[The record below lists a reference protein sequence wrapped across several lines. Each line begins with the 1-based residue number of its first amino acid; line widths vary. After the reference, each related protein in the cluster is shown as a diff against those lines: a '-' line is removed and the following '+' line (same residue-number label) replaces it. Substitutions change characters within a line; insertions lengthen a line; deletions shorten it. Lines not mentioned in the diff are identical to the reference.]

1 MSANADLYLFDGEV
15 IDQVVV
21 VFVEA
26 AVQRHTVRV
35 EEQILRKRKKEPLNP
50 NPNRNVEP
58 GPDDSYCYF
67 STHSGHSTIVTTV
80 CGKCLFVTAD
90 CGESILVSKE
100 NWRQRICF
108 PVKRGFSLNPFKC
121 CASDELLLVKY
132 ELSANCF
139 WHTRQVSIVV

>member
-21 VFVEA
+21 VLVEA

-58 GPDDSYCYF
+58 DDSYCYLARGGVSPF
-67 STHSGHSTIVTTV
+67 PHTV
-80 CGKCLFVTAD
+80 VTAP
-90 CGESILVSKE
+90 L
-100 NWRQRICF
+100 Q
-108 PVKRGFSLNPFKC
+108 
-121 CASDELLLVKY
+121 
-132 ELSANCF
+132 
-139 WHTRQVSIVV
+139 

>member
-21 VFVEA
+21 VLVEA

-58 GPDDSYCYF
+58 GPDDSYCYLARGGVAPF
-67 STHSGHSTIVTTV
+67 PHTV
-80 CGKCLFVTAD
+80 VTAP
-90 CGESILVSKE
+90 L
-100 NWRQRICF
+100 Q
-108 PVKRGFSLNPFKC
+108 
-121 CASDELLLVKY
+121 
-132 ELSANCF
+132 
-139 WHTRQVSIVV
+139 

>member
-1 MSANADLYLFDGEV
+1 MCWAMSANADLYLFDGEV

-35 EEQILRKRKKEPLNP
+35 EEQILGKRKKEPLNP

-67 STHSGHSTIVTTV
+67 STHSGHSTIAINAYLSRRIVEKAFSSAKRI
-80 CGKCLFVTAD
+80 GDKGFV
-90 CGESILVSKE
+90 
-100 NWRQRICF
+100 
-108 PVKRGFSLNPFKC
+108 SL
-121 CASDELLLVKY
+121 
-132 ELSANCF
+132 
-139 WHTRQVSIVV
+139 

>member
-67 STHSGHSTIVTTV
+67 STRWHLSFSTHSGHSTIALNAYLSRRIVEKAFSSAKRI
-80 CGKCLFVTAD
+80 GDKGFV
-90 CGESILVSKE
+90 
-100 NWRQRICF
+100 
-108 PVKRGFSLNPFKC
+108 SL
-121 CASDELLLVKY
+121 
-132 ELSANCF
+132 
-139 WHTRQVSIVV
+139 